1 MKCDLCTSNLD
12 VFGWASQIQLRRI
25 ASSTLQAMDAFTVWS
40 QLLVST
46 PFSLSMCPP
55 THVPLNATADAMASK
70 DMAGSGSAAVFPDRS
85 VVWFRFRIHLFGVQS
100 TWDWIGDDMQKHIAA
115 WELFAQ
121 YALSYCI
128 ESRLP
133 KSRGPISCNQ
143 ATGNS
148 GRCSIIQLA
157 DHAYVR
163 ELDRCC
169 SLVRNPPRF
178 FAKHRFKPKLV
189 LVFLGLS
196 LFCCFAKG
204 DTVSGCHFGSSCGV
218 LGRPLFYLP
227 FSFFHH
233 HPHPAFLFSLLA

>member
-1 MKCDLCTSNLD
+1 M
-12 VFGWASQIQLRRI
+12 
-25 ASSTLQAMDAFTVWS
+25 
-40 QLLVST
+40 VST
-46 PFSLSMCPP
+46 PFSLSMCPQLTFHSTLRP
-55 THVPLNATADAMASK
+55 MPWRQRTWQVRGVLQFSLT
-70 DMAGSGSAAVFPDRS
+70 GL
-85 VVWFRFRIHLFGVQS
+85 VWFQFRIHLFGAQS
-100 TWDWIGDDMQKHIAA
+100 TIGDDMQKKHIAA

-121 YALSYCI
+121 YALSYCV

-196 LFCCFAKG
+196 LLYCFAKG
-204 DTVSGCHFGSSCGV
+204 DIVSGCHFGSSCGV
-218 LGRPLFYLP
+218 LSRPPFYLP
-227 FSFFHH
+227 FSCFHH
-233 HPHPAFLFSLLA
+233 HPYPACLFSLLA